1 MFRVALVVRI
11 QERNKLMHPLEGRV
25 ALITGA
31 SAPHGIGRA
40 IALRLARDGAT
51 VVVTDVDGA
60 MHLDGTPMQRRDLLD
75 DIVAKVVDAG
85 GTALSLVLDVTNLG
99 DVKAAIEQT
108 ISEFG
113 RLDIVVNNA
122 GSLAGSDSFLSTTPD
137 QWTSSFEV
145 NLLGPMMMAQAAI
158 PHMRAI
164 GGGRIINI
172 GSTGSLGAEPGFG
185 AYTAMKHGLVG
196 FSKTLAA
203 EFGPDGILCNTVCP
217 GYIATDM
224 HSAANVRLAAERCIP
239 VEQMRKERYA
249 NVALRDAGLPEDV
262 ANAVAYLAGPQAN
275 YVTGINLPVTGGVP
289 FGI

>member
-1 MFRVALVVRI
+1 MYPLEGKVALV
-11 QERNKLMHPLEGRV
+11 
-25 ALITGA
+25 TGA

-40 IALRLARDGAT
+40 IARRLAQDGAA
-51 VVVTDVDGA
+51 VVVTDIDGH
-60 MHLDGTPMQRRDLLD
+60 MDVEGKPMPRSELLQN
-75 DIVAKVVDAG
+75 IVAEIESG
-85 GTALSLVLDVTNLG
+85 GGAAKSLILDVTNA
-99 DVKAAIEQT
+99 KNIESVIKQT
-108 ISEFG
+108 VSQFG
-113 RLDIVVNNA
+113 RVDVLVNNA
-122 GSLAGSDSFLSTTPD
+122 GSLAGSDSFLSTTPE
-137 QWTSSFEV
+137 QWSASFDV
-145 NLLGPMMMAQAAI
+145 NLLGPMMLSQAVI
-158 PHMRAI
+158 PQMREI

-185 AYTAMKHGLVG
+185 AYTTMKHGLVG

-224 HSAANVRLAAERCIP
+224 HTAANKRLANERGISVAE
-239 VEQMRKERYA
+239 MKKERYA

-275 YVTGINLPVTGGVP
+275 YVTGMNLPVTGGVP

>member
-1 MFRVALVVRI
+1 MYPLEGKVALV
-11 QERNKLMHPLEGRV
+11 
-25 ALITGA
+25 TGA

-40 IALRLARDGAT
+40 IARRLAQDGAA
-51 VVVTDVDGA
+51 VVVTDINGHMDVEDKSV
-60 MHLDGTPMQRRDLLD
+60 PRFDLLQG
-75 DIVAKVVDAG
+75 IVAEIEGAG
-85 GTALSLVLDVTNLG
+85 GTAKSLILDVTNA
-99 DVKAAIEQT
+99 KSIEAAIEQT
-108 ISEFG
+108 LSQFG
-113 RLDIVVNNA
+113 RVDILVNNA
-122 GSLAGSDSFLSTTPD
+122 GSLAGSDSFLSTTPE
-137 QWTSSFEV
+137 QWSASFDV
-145 NLLGPMMMAQAAI
+145 NLLGPMMLSQAVI
-158 PHMRAI
+158 PQMREI

-185 AYTAMKHGLVG
+185 AYTTMKHGLVG

-224 HSAANVRLAAERCIP
+224 HTAANKRLANERGISVAE
-239 VEQMRKERYA
+239 MKKERYA

-275 YVTGINLPVTGGVP
+275 YVTGMNLPVTGGVP